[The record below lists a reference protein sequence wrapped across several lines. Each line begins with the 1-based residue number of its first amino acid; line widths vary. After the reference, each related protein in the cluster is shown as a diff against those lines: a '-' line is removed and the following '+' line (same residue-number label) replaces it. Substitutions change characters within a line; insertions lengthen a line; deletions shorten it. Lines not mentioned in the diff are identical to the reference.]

1 MNWTTIT
8 DTSYTGMNN
17 WYNSTTLLK
26 SRYETASISQWNWDD
41 TITSTSASHTIGF
54 HAATY
59 GQAQYGIRDSIIA
72 NATFTSVGSSSL
84 NPIDFLELNTHGT
97 EIYAFRD
104 STNNAHFLCI
114 GMYETESGDV
124 IHIDYGVDIEDTE
137 HFIAYSKNGNQTID
151 ILSYATG
158 VQGLNNSFGNDYI
171 VQPLYIFDEISP
183 FYAISGNTVLSVFTV
198 IQVQSKKFLVVGKG
212 ICVEID

>member
-1 MNWTTIT
+1 MDWSTIT
-8 DTSYTGMNN
+8 NTSYTGMNN

-26 SRYETASISQWNWDD
+26 SRYNTASISQWNWDD
-41 TITSTSASHTIGF
+41 TITSTSASHTIYLHTSG
-54 HAATY
+54 Y
-59 GQAQYGIRDSIIA
+59 GQSMYGITDGNIA
-72 NATFTSVGSSSL
+72 NARFTSVGASAL
-84 NPIDFLELNTHGT
+84 NPIDFFELSTHGT

-104 STNNAHFLCI
+104 NTNNAHFLCI

-158 VQGLNNSFGNDYI
+158 VQVLNNSFGNDYI

-183 FYAISGNTVLSVFTV
+183 FYTISGNTILAPFTV
-198 IQVQSKKFLVVGKG
+198 IQVQSKKFLVIGKG